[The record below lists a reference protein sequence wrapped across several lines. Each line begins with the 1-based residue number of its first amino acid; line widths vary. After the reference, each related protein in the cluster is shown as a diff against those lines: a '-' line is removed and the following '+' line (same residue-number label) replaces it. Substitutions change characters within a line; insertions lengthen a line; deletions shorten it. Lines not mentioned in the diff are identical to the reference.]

1 MPIIIT
7 DEVEKNI
14 LLRTYAS
21 NINKRSLK
29 NFIKKKGYGD
39 GGGGYM
45 AIFFKSDL
53 EEDLYM
59 TQVELEID
67 ISQFKDNQVLLDVDP
82 PAAPVNEQLI
92 IDFDEFYNYLAKVVD
107 ERISESPEDKE
118 EYQELLAKV
127 KTALEL

>member
-39 GGGGYM
+39 GGYM

-53 EEDLYM
+53 EEDPYM

-67 ISQFKDNQVLLDVDP
+67 ISQFKDKQVLLDVDP
-82 PAAPVNEQLI
+82 PAAPVSEQLI
-92 IDFDEFYNYLAKVVD
+92 IDFDEFYNYLAEVVD
-107 ERISESPEDKE
+107 ERIAESPEDKE
-118 EYQELLAKV
+118 EYQELLKRV
-127 KTALEL
+127 KSTLEV